1 MKYITITLLMFFL
14 AGKAQSQ
21 STEDSVKAVVNLLF
35 TAMKTSDE
43 AMLLSCFA
51 DSALLQTIATNKEG
65 NRFIK
70 NESIKAFATSIAT
83 APKGALDE
91 RITFDMI
98 KIDGSLASV
107 WTPYSFYFNEKFSHC
122 GVNSFQIVRTGKG
135 WKIHYLIDTRRKQ
148 GCL

>member
-1 MKYITITLLMFFL
+1 MKFLLITGFMFLL
-14 AGKAQSQ
+14 AGNAKSQ
-21 STEDSVKAVVNLLF
+21 STEDSVKAVVNNLF
-35 TAMKTSDE
+35 SAMKTSDE

-70 NESIKAFATSIAT
+70 NESIKAFAASIAT

-107 WTPYSFYFNEKFSHC
+107 WTPYTFYFSEKFSHC

-135 WKIHYLIDTRRKQ
+135 WKIQYLIDTRRKQ
-148 GCL
+148 GCF